1 MVYALIAYSALE
13 KQHPDQNFQGGPNFS
28 KKHPD
33 QNFHGGPNFSKIS
46 VRADQNFQR
55 KIWSRTKFFRTK
67 IPVTVLYIESD
78 CCLRLVPSKST
89 HARDKANEYPPS
101 CTSFILYEIGP
112 EIDSARLLALRNKV
126 CCYQL
131 SSLHINVRYR
141 SGSFV
146 NIAGRPGPISY
157 LYCC

>member
-1 MVYALIAYSALE
+1 MSINIIYKYVMDYALIAYSALE

-67 IPVTVLYIESD
+67 IPVT
-78 CCLRLVPSKST
+78 
-89 HARDKANEYPPS
+89 
-101 CTSFILYEIGP
+101 GP
-112 EIDSARLLALRNKV
+112 EGHLVGHLMLILTDPLDATKFGAVNSTKSPMEETQGSGWHTGGGQLPET
-126 CCYQL
+126 L
-131 SSLHINVRYR
+131 SSKDCR
-141 SGSFV
+141 
-146 NIAGRPGPISY
+146 
-157 LYCC
+157 